1 MLRRI
6 VLLAFLCAAPC
17 IQALAAPEQWFQ
29 VTSPHFTLLTDAGDK
44 QGRHILDQFE
54 RMHWLFQILFPKSN
68 SDQSHPIVVIAFRGE
83 KEFQSIEP
91 PAYLAKG
98 QISLGGF
105 FLQAPDTNYV
115 LLRLDAEGE
124 HPFAAIYHEYTHF
137 ELRDDAEWLPL
148 WLNEGFAEFIQN
160 TEIRKKDVF
169 LGEPSVDDILY
180 LRQNRLLPLPVLFKV
195 DSNSPYYHE
204 EQKASV
210 FYSES
215 WALVHYLEITDREK
229 GTHQLNDY
237 MTLVKQHQDPVTA
250 AETAFGDLKKFQSVL
265 DGYISAGTYKQFVLS
280 SAAAPIDESS
290 YQSKPLTGPQAD
302 AVRADVL
309 VYVQRTQDARTLLDA
324 VLKADPDNVQAR
336 LTMGSLASRDG
347 DMVAARKWYQQAAK
361 LDPGSYLANYYF
373 GEFSLRGGGDL
384 KDPDAESSLRAAIR
398 LNPSYAP
405 PYNALAGMLAMRH
418 ENLDEAHLLSVQAIQ
433 LDPQNLTYR
442 LNASSTLMTM
452 GRYADAA
459 AVLRIAL
466 KVARN
471 PNEVGM
477 VNSRLE
483 QIASIQVLGARPSV
497 MVTSPPT
504 GVVVVDA
511 QPGNSVVDIIPPP
524 KHPDEPASGAKH
536 QAIGVI
542 RGVEC
547 SAPAIIEF
555 RVENGKKPIQLYS
568 NNFFK
573 IDLTV
578 LGFTPSGDMN
588 PCKDFDGMKARIQ
601 YAESS
606 DKTVD
611 GQVIAV
617 ELRK

>member
-6 VLLAFLCAAPC
+6 LLLAFLCAAPC
-17 IQALAAPEQWFQ
+17 IPALAASEQWFQ
-29 VTSPHFTLLTDAGDK
+29 VTSPHFTLLTDSSDK
-44 QGRHILDQFE
+44 QGRHILDEFE
-54 RMHWLFQILFPKSN
+54 RMRWLFQILFPKSN
-68 SDQSHPIVVIAFRGE
+68 ADQSHPIVVLAFRGQ
-83 KEFQSIEP
+83 KDFQSVEP
-91 PAYLAKG
+91 AAYLAKG
-98 QISLGGF
+98 QVSLGGF
-105 FLQAPDTNYV
+105 FLRAPDTNYV

-137 ELRDDAEWLPL
+137 ELGDDAEWMPL

-229 GTHQLNDY
+229 GTHHLNNY
-237 MTLVKQHQDPVTA
+237 MTLVRDHQDPVVA

-265 DGYISAGTYKQFVLS
+265 DGYIAAGDYKQFVLS
-280 SAAAPIDESS
+280 SAAAPIDEST

-309 VYVQRTQDARTLLDA
+309 VYVQRIQDARSMLDG
-324 VLKADPDNVQAR
+324 VLKADPDNVQAH
-336 LTMGSLASRDG
+336 LTIGYLASRDG
-347 DMVAARKWYQQAAK
+347 DMVGARKWYQQAAK
-361 LDPGSYLANYYF
+361 LDHSSYLANYYF
-373 GEFSLRGGGDL
+373 GEFSLRGGGDV
-384 KDPDAESSLRAAIR
+384 KDPDVESSLRAAIR

-405 PYNALAGMLAMRH
+405 SYDALAGLLAMRH

-433 LDPQNLTYR
+433 LDPLNLTYR
-442 LNASSTLMTM
+442 MNASSVLMTM
-452 GRYADAA
+452 SRYADAA

-471 PNEVGM
+471 PNEVAI

-483 QIASIQVLGARPSV
+483 QIASIQALGARSRA
-497 MVTSPPT
+497 MVTAPPT
-504 GVVVVDA
+504 GMVEVR
-511 QPGNSVVDIIPPP
+511 PGKSVVDIIPPQ
-524 KHPDEPASGAKH
+524 KHPDEPANGPKH

-547 SAPAIIEF
+547 SAPSVIEF
-555 RVENGKKPIQLYS
+555 RVDNGKKPVLLYS

-578 LGFTPSGDMN
+578 LGFTPHGDMN
-588 PCKDFDGMKARIQ
+588 PCKDFEGMKARIE

>member
-6 VLLAFLCAAPC
+6 LLLAFLCAAPC
-17 IQALAAPEQWFQ
+17 IQALAASEQWFQ
-29 VTSPHFTLLTDAGDK
+29 VTSPHFTLLTDSSDK
-44 QGRHILDQFE
+44 QGRHILDEFE
-54 RMHWLFQILFPKSN
+54 RMRWLFQILFPKSN
-68 SDQSHPIVVIAFRGE
+68 SDQSHPIVVLAFRGE
-83 KEFQSIEP
+83 KDFQSVEP
-91 PAYLAKG
+91 AAYLAKG

-105 FLQAPDTNYV
+105 FLRAPDTNYV

-124 HPFAAIYHEYTHF
+124 HPFAAIYHEYTHY
-137 ELRDDAEWLPL
+137 ELGDDAEWMPL

-169 LGEPSVDDILY
+169 LGEPSVDDLLY

-195 DSNSPYYHE
+195 DFNSPYYHE

-229 GTHQLNDY
+229 GTHHLNDY
-237 MTLVKQHQDPVTA
+237 MTLVRAHQDPVTA

-265 DGYISAGTYKQFVLS
+265 EGYIAAGTYKQFVLS

-309 VYVQRTQDARTLLDA
+309 VYVQRTQDARSMLDA
-324 VLKADPDNVQAR
+324 VLKADPDNVQAH
-336 LTMGSLASRDG
+336 LTMGYLASRGG
-347 DMVAARKWYQQAAK
+347 DMAEARKWYQQAAK
-361 LDPGSYLANYYF
+361 LAPGSYLANYYF
-373 GEFSLRGGGDL
+373 GEFSLRGGGNV
-384 KDPDAESSLRAAIR
+384 KDPDVESSLRAAIR
-398 LNPSYAP
+398 LNPNFAP
-405 PYNALAGMLAMRH
+405 PYDALAGLLAMRH

-433 LDPQNLTYR
+433 LDPLNLTYR
-442 LNASSTLMTM
+442 MNASSVLMTM
-452 GRYADAA
+452 SRYTDAA

-466 KVARN
+466 KVAKN
-471 PNEVGM
+471 PNEAAM

-483 QIASIQVLGARPSV
+483 QIASIQALGARPRA
-497 MVTSPPT
+497 MVTAPPT
-504 GVVVVDA
+504 GVVEVR
-511 QPGNSVVDIIPPP
+511 PGESVVNIIPAP
-524 KHPDEPASGAKH
+524 KHPDEPANRPRH

-547 SAPAIIEF
+547 SPPAIIEF
-555 RVENGKKPIQLYS
+555 RVETGKLPVRLYS

-578 LGFTPSGDMN
+578 LGFTPKGDMN
-588 PCKDFDGMKARIQ
+588 PCKDFEGMKARIQ

>member
-6 VLLAFLCAAPC
+6 LLLAFLCAAPC

-29 VTSPHFTLLTDAGDK
+29 VTSPHFTLLTDSSDK

-54 RMHWLFQILFPKSN
+54 RMRWLFQKLFSKSKADPPN
-68 SDQSHPIVVIAFRGE
+68 PIVVLAFRGL
-83 KEFQSIEP
+83 KDFQSVEP
-91 PAYLAKG
+91 AAYLAKG
-98 QISLGGF
+98 QVALGGF
-105 FLQAPDTNYV
+105 FLRAPDTNYV

-124 HPFAAIYHEYTHF
+124 HPFAAIYHEYTH
-137 ELRDDAEWLPL
+137 LQIGDDAEWMPL
-148 WLNEGFAEFIQN
+148 WLNEGLAEFIQN
-160 TEIRKKDVF
+160 TDIHKKDVY
-169 LGEPSVDDILY
+169 LGEPSVGDILY
-180 LRQNRLLPLPVLFKV
+180 LRQNRLLPLPVLLKV

-215 WALVHYLEITDREK
+215 WALVHYLEVTDRQN
-229 GTHQLNDY
+229 GTHQLQDY
-237 MTLVKQHQDPVTA
+237 MNLVKQHQDPVTA

-265 DGYISAGTYKQFVLS
+265 EGYIAAGDYKQFIVS

-290 YQSKPLTGPQAD
+290 YQSKTLTEPQAD

-309 VYVQRTQDARTLLDA
+309 VYVQRTQDARSLLDA
-324 VLKADPDNVQAR
+324 VLKADPANAQAH
-336 LTMGSLASRDG
+336 LTMGYLASREG
-347 DMVAARKWYQQAAK
+347 DMAGARKWFQQAAK
-361 LDPGSYLANYYF
+361 LAPGSYLANYHF
-373 GEFSLRGGGDL
+373 GRSSIRYGGDGN
-384 KDPDAESSLRAAIR
+384 DPDVESSLRAAIR
-398 LNPSYAP
+398 LNPNYAP
-405 PYNALAGMLAMRH
+405 AYDALAGLLAMRH
-418 ENLDEAHLLSVQAIQ
+418 KNLDEAHLLSVQAIQ
-433 LDPQNLTYR
+433 LDPLNLTYR
-442 LNASSTLMTM
+442 MNASSTLMTM
-452 GRYADAA
+452 DRYKDAA

-471 PNEVGM
+471 PNEVVM
-477 VNSRLE
+477 LNSRIE
-483 QIASIQVLGARPSV
+483 QIASIQALGARPSA
-497 MVTSPPT
+497 MLTAPPT
-504 GVVVVDA
+504 DVVEVR
-511 QPGNSVVDIIPPP
+511 PGESVVNIIPPP
-524 KHPDEPASGAKH
+524 KHPTEPANGPKH

-547 SAPAIIEF
+547 SAPSVIEF
-555 RVENGKKPIQLYS
+555 RVDTGKKPVQLYS

-578 LGFTPSGDMN
+578 LGFTPKGDMN
-588 PCKDFDGMKARIQ
+588 PCKDFEGMKARIQ